1 MSKEL
6 EEKLINQ
13 LYFWVD
19 KVGLELEEREKVVNM
34 IYIKIKEVIIV
45 NKIYEGLYIHLK
57 VCTYDYLLLDDNY
70 NSIII
75 NTCNEKVLIL
85 VDNIWFKDFFN
96 NVDSSKIYVEIKH
109 IFL

>member
-1 MSKEL
+1 MFKEL
-6 EEKLINQ
+6 EENLINQ
-13 LYFWVD
+13 LYVWAD
-19 KVGLELEEREKVVNM
+19 KVGLELEERDKIVNM

-57 VCTYDYLLLDDNY
+57 VYTYDYTLLDDNF

-75 NTCNEKVLIL
+75 NTCNEKVLIF